1 MINQFFALLLNLTF
15 MNKKIVHSNHFQD
28 FTIKHF
34 LRMGVQRDKLVL
46 GIPTYGRTTILY
58 EPNQIFRANY
68 EEEMDMEEALAK
80 SEGSLPYY
88 EVRCKIFK

>member
-1 MINQFFALLLNLTF
+1 M
-15 MNKKIVHSNHFQD
+15 
-28 FTIKHF
+28 
-34 LRMGVQRDKLVL
+34 QRDKLVL
-46 GIPTYGRTTILY
+46 GIPTYGRTAILY

-88 EVRCKIFK
+88 EVRCKICKYFSKLSNSEFFHKYEGCFLSKYCF

>member
-1 MINQFFALLLNLTF
+1 MINQFFAILLNLTF
-15 MNKKIVHSNHFQD
+15 SNKKVVGLQSNNFQD

-88 EVRCKIFK
+88 EV